1 MFLERTKMVSVKLN
15 SRRPTALAC
24 GVIAADDRSSPS
36 ALLVGTIGM
45 SALPVRVVLSIIVA
59 PFDATLMGAKPLLP
73 KGRYRLVVLD
83 LVWLA
88 AILANLCANAAL
100 PKRAIFTRPELSS
113 PLTPA
118 LQRAELIK
126 ACSRRSY
133 RILLLTPLTLDDDGH
148 GPSYYKYGPQ
158 VKA

>member
-1 MFLERTKMVSVKLN
+1 MVSVKLYPFR
-15 SRRPTALAC
+15 SAALAC
-24 GVIAADDRSSPS
+24 GVIAADDRSSPL

-45 SALPVRVVLSIIVA
+45 SALPVRVILAIVVA

-83 LVWLA
+83 LIWLVA
-88 AILANLCANAAL
+88 VLANLFANAAL
-100 PKRAIFTRPELSS
+100 PKRAVLARPELRP
-113 PLTPA
+113 PLTPT
-118 LQRAELIK
+118 LMRAKPIK

-133 RILLLTPLTLDDDGH
+133 RLLLLTPLTLDDDRH
-148 GPSYYKYGPQ
+148 SPSYYKYGPQ